1 MANLV
6 EMLEERE
13 RKAEQGNWFPAC
25 GGTETPFTTRNGFR
39 LLYCWQPTTGKHA
52 YINCDTD
59 MLLSDEEARAAIGV
73 Y

>member
-1 MANLV
+1 MANGL
-6 EMLEERE
+6 
-13 RKAEQGNWFPAC
+13 RKANRFERGSGCYTCSCCQ
-25 GGTETPFTTRNGFR
+25 
-39 LLYCWQPTTGKHA
+39 QPTTGKHA